1 MLDQKQIQVIFLF
14 EFKMGHKAAETT
26 QNINN
31 AFGPGTANERT
42 VQWWFKIFC
51 KRHEHIEDEKCSDRP
66 SEVDNNQLRA
76 WSKLNPLQTT
86 WEVAQELNMDHYMV
100 IWHLKQIGEVKKFN
114 KWVPYEL
121 TAFQKKTHH
130 FKVSS
135 SLICNNN

>member
-1 MLDQKQIQVIFLF
+1 MLDRKQIRVILLF

-51 KRHEHIEDEKCSDRP
+51 KGHEHIEDEKCSDRP

-76 WSKLNPLQTT
+76 WSKLNPRQTT
-86 WEVAQELNMDHYMV
+86 WEVAQELNIDHYMV
-100 IWHLKQIGEVKKFN
+100 IWHLKQIGEVKKLD
-114 KWVPYEL
+114 KWVPHKL
-121 TAFQKKTHH
+121 TAFQKNTS
-130 FKVSS
+130 F
-135 SLICNNN
+135 